1 MVSPRG
7 LWPPMTVLHSP
18 QAITG
23 PPISWGVPPLIGR
36 RGVPGACLLP
46 VQLLIVA
53 LQISHRLSHRLIN
66 LALDKS
72 GHHLVLKGGCSPGI
86 THAIH
91 GSWLKAE
98 SWLINEGRS
107 PILYTQLWPSE
118 GSLVGWWPLTSLL
131 AQWPLYCTITE
142 WGGGGEAGWPEW
154 GDRYPVYCRL
164 LAVQAYGGETVFT
177 CQQYYYIY
185 EIILF
190 SKGSC

>member
-98 SWLINEGRS
+98 SWLSNEGRS

-131 AQWPLYCTITE
+131 AQWPLYCTITR
-142 WGGGGEAGWPEW
+142 GGGQVDWNEVTAPLCTAGCLQ
-154 GDRYPVYCRL
+154 YRL
-164 LAVQAYGGETVFT
+164 FCSTDLWRITVLT

-185 EIILF
+185 
-190 SKGSC
+190 

>member
-7 LWPPMTVLHSP
+7 LWPPMTGLLSSHLI
-18 QAITG
+18 AG
-23 PPISWGVPPLIGR
+23 PPVCWWVPPLIGR
-36 RGVPGACLLP
+36 GGVPGACLLP
-46 VQLLIVA
+46 LQLLIVA
-53 LQISHRLSHRLIN
+53 LQISHRLIN
-66 LALDKS
+66 LALNKG

-98 SWLINEGRS
+98 SWLSNEGRS

-142 WGGGGEAGWPEW
+142 WGGGGRGRLTRMRWPL
-154 GDRYPVYCRL
+154 PCVL
-164 LAVQAYGGETVFT
+164 QTVGSTSLWRRTVLT
-177 CQQYYYIY
+177 CQQYYYVH
-185 EIILF
+185 
-190 SKGSC
+190 